1 MGYDIVMTDFDE
13 NMSEDDRED
22 VIRTMNENWIK
33 TDEEIA
39 TVYGEGM
46 TRAKLIEEKEKTT
59 REYQEFLK
67 KLRRDVMQLREE
79 KKNGS

>member
-1 MGYDIVMTDFDE
+1 MVDFDK

-39 TVYGEGM
+39 IVYGEGM
-46 TRAKLIEEKEKTT
+46 TRAKLIEQKEKDR

>member
-1 MGYDIVMTDFDE
+1 MVDFDK

-22 VIRTMNENWIK
+22 VIRTMNNNWIK

-39 TVYGEGM
+39 IVHGEGM
-46 TRAKLIEEKEKTT
+46 TRAKLIEEKEKER
-59 REYQEFLK
+59 RENQEFLK
-67 KLRRDVMQLREE
+67 KLRRDVMQLRVE

>member
-1 MGYDIVMTDFDE
+1 MVDFDK

-39 TVYGEGM
+39 IVYGEGM
-46 TRAKLIEEKEKTT
+46 TRAKLIEQKEKDR
-59 REYQEFLK
+59 RESQEFLK

>member
-1 MGYDIVMTDFDE
+1 MVDFDK

-39 TVYGEGM
+39 IVYGEGM

-67 KLRRDVMQLREE
+67 KLRRDVMELREE

>member
-1 MGYDIVMTDFDE
+1 MVDFDK

-33 TDEEIA
+33 TDDEIA
-39 TVYGEGM
+39 IVYGEGM

>member
-1 MGYDIVMTDFDE
+1 MVDFDK

-39 TVYGEGM
+39 IVYGEGM
-46 TRAKLIEEKEKTT
+46 TRAKLIQEKEKTT

>member
-1 MGYDIVMTDFDE
+1 MVDFDK

-39 TVYGEGM
+39 IVYGEGM
-46 TRAKLIEEKEKTT
+46 TRAKLIEEKEKDR

>member
-1 MGYDIVMTDFDE
+1 MVDFDK

-39 TVYGEGM
+39 IVYGEGM

>member
-1 MGYDIVMTDFDE
+1 MVDFDK

-22 VIRTMNENWIK
+22 IIRTMNENWIK

-39 TVYGEGM
+39 IVYGEGM

-67 KLRRDVMQLREE
+67 KLRRDVMELREE

>member
-1 MGYDIVMTDFDE
+1 MTDFDE

-22 VIRTMNENWIK
+22 VIRTMNNNWIK

-39 TVYGEGM
+39 IVHGEGM
-46 TRAKLIEEKEKTT
+46 TRAKLIEQKEKER
-59 REYQEFLK
+59 RENQEFLK
-67 KLRRDVMQLREE
+67 KLRRDVMQSREE

>member
-1 MGYDIVMTDFDE
+1 MVDFDK

-22 VIRTMNENWIK
+22 IIRTMNENWIK

-39 TVYGEGM
+39 IVYGEGM
-46 TRAKLIEEKEKTT
+46 TRAKLIEQKEKD
-59 REYQEFLK
+59 RLESQEFLK

>member
-1 MGYDIVMTDFDE
+1 MVDFDK

-39 TVYGEGM
+39 IVYGEGM

-79 KKNGS
+79 KENGS

>member
-1 MGYDIVMTDFDE
+1 MVDFDK

-39 TVYGEGM
+39 IVYGEGM
-46 TRAKLIEEKEKTT
+46 TRAKLIEQKEKDR
-59 REYQEFLK
+59 RESQEFLK

-79 KKNGS
+79 KKDGS

>member
-1 MGYDIVMTDFDE
+1 MTDFDE

-39 TVYGEGM
+39 IVYGEGM

-67 KLRRDVMQLREE
+67 KLRREVMQLREE
-79 KKNGS
+79 KKNGG

>member
-1 MGYDIVMTDFDE
+1 MVDFDK
-13 NMSEDDRED
+13 NKSDDDRED

-39 TVYGEGM
+39 IVYGEGM

>member
-1 MGYDIVMTDFDE
+1 MVDFDK

-39 TVYGEGM
+39 IVYGEGM
-46 TRAKLIEEKEKTT
+46 TRAKLIEQKEKD
-59 REYQEFLK
+59 RLESQEFLK

>member
-1 MGYDIVMTDFDE
+1 MVDFDK

-39 TVYGEGM
+39 IVYGEGM
-46 TRAKLIEEKEKTT
+46 TRAKLIEQKEKDR
-59 REYQEFLK
+59 RESQEFLK

-79 KKNGS
+79 KKNES

>member
-1 MGYDIVMTDFDE
+1 MVDFDK

-39 TVYGEGM
+39 IVYGEGM
-46 TRAKLIEEKEKTT
+46 TKAKLIEEKEKTT

>member
-1 MGYDIVMTDFDE
+1 MVDFDK

-22 VIRTMNENWIK
+22 IIRTMNENWIK

-39 TVYGEGM
+39 IVYGEGM

>member
-1 MGYDIVMTDFDE
+1 MVDFDK

-22 VIRTMNENWIK
+22 VIRTMNENCIK

>member
-1 MGYDIVMTDFDE
+1 MTDFDE

-39 TVYGEGM
+39 IVYGEGM
-46 TRAKLIEEKEKTT
+46 TRAKLIEEKEKKR

-67 KLRRDVMQLREE
+67 KLRRDIMQLREE
-79 KKNGS
+79 KKNGN

>member
-1 MGYDIVMTDFDE
+1 MVDFDK

-33 TDEEIA
+33 NDEEIA
-39 TVYGEGM
+39 IVYGEAM

-67 KLRRDVMQLREE
+67 KLRRDVMELREE